1 MTPEDAKERYDLKDL
16 PKSTLNATN
25 DLLEE
30 SILNMAGNKQTTRSE
45 VLVIEVWIKRHP
57 DYKDGGLVTL
67 VGDEVVQNIDFFP
80 YEHGEYPIAKL
91 DHIPT
96 GKYYAESVVTD
107 VIPLQRELNR
117 TRSQLIEN
125 KNLTARPRYFAERGS
140 MDVSKIS
147 GEPGQVITIMPGLQ
161 RPTPM
166 EMPQMPQY
174 VMQSLDQLQAD
185 MDDATGQHEISRGGT
200 PNSQVTAATAIS
212 FLQEQDD
219 SMLAMTVESQ
229 EKAIRKIGR
238 QYLALAHQFWTQER
252 TVKIVGED
260 GYFDAQVFM
269 GSNIKGTKVNRD
281 VRVESGSSLSYSKA
295 AKQAIIMDLMKNA
308 LIDPQ
313 IGLSRMEFGG
323 VDKLFEDIQL
333 DRRQATRENL
343 RIKQG
348 EVISPNE
355 FDNHDLHVELHNRY
369 RKSQEYELCSDEVKM
384 VFAAHVELHKQA
396 IQAKMA
402 QMNPLAG
409 PPPVGNT
416 GPSQPPQMPM
426 GPQNG

>member
-1 MTPEDAKERYDLKDL
+1 
-16 PKSTLNATN
+16 
-25 DLLEE
+25 
-30 SILNMAGNKQTTRSE
+30 
-45 VLVIEVWIKRHP
+45 
-57 DYKDGGLVTL
+57 
-67 VGDEVVQNIDFFP
+67 
-80 YEHGEYPIAKL
+80 
-91 DHIPT
+91 
-96 GKYYAESVVTD
+96 
-107 VIPLQRELNR
+107 
-117 TRSQLIEN
+117 
-125 KNLTARPRYFAERGS
+125 
-140 MDVSKIS
+140 
-147 GEPGQVITIMPGLQ
+147 
-161 RPTPM
+161 
-166 EMPQMPQY
+166 
-174 VMQSLDQLQAD
+174 